1 MSHQIRNCHRCGKD
15 FSAPYKEALCED
27 CLNVLGW
34 EPTPKTNADHIRS
47 MTDEELVEFK
57 YSGPFHCKEKDPR
70 YCKRDKWVNGRAPC
84 EQCYLEWLK
93 KPYKEEA

>member
-1 MSHQIRNCHRCGKD
+1 MCDRCRVPGCLLNYNGK
-15 FSAPYKEALCED
+15 ACANARKEHCPD
-27 CLNVLGW
+27 VFF
-34 EPTPKTNADHIRS
+34 TNADHIRS
-47 MTDEELVEFK
+47 MTDEELVGFK

-93 KPYKEEA
+93 QPYKEDT